1 MTTALLILWIAGMPL
16 AWGLLVR
23 NSQNPWATALIAIT
37 WPAFFLASVLVG
49 LLGAFNEAPDEEE
62 F

>member
-16 AWGLLVR
+16 AWGLVIR
-23 NSQNPWATALIAIT
+23 HFGEAREAAVIATA
-37 WPAFFLASVLVG
+37 WPVFLLGVLVAG
-49 LLGAFNEAPDEEE
+49 LMGAFGEAPDEEE